1 MWTCR
6 IPSLRGNAVGWG
18 SSATRFEH
26 KHFYQLFATHMLSP
40 PLLHV
45 HPEVPVGQSS
55 AVPGTAGEATAG
67 AEPLGISQCADVS
80 HSGTSL
86 LPPAHTSKMW
96 VNGAG
101 VAQKRVSG
109 GVIRV
114 CWQAASS
121 VGAILHSLFSTGL
134 KGKPPF
140 ALSLY
145 SPRWAA
151 GASLPLPRPLMNS
164 WLEILI

>member
-6 IPSLRGNAVGWG
+6 IHSLKGNAVGWG
-18 SSATRFEH
+18 SSATSFEH
-26 KHFYQLFATHMLSP
+26 KHFYQLFATHTRCP
-40 PLLHV
+40 PLFHV
-45 HPEVPVGQSS
+45 HPKVPAGQSS
-55 AVPGTAGEATAG
+55 AVPGTAGEGTASFD
-67 AEPLGISQCADVS
+67 ISQRAAVS
-80 HSGTSL
+80 HSAAPP

-101 VAQKRVSG
+101 VAQKRVFG

-145 SPRWAA
+145 RQREAA
-151 GASLPLPRPLMNS
+151 GAFLPLARPLMNS
-164 WLEILI
+164 WLEILF

>member
-6 IPSLRGNAVGWG
+6 IHSLRGSAVGWG
-18 SSATRFEH
+18 PSATRFEH
-26 KHFYQLFATHMLSP
+26 KHFYQLFATHTQCP
-40 PLLHV
+40 PALHV
-45 HPEVPVGQSS
+45 QPKVPVGQSS
-55 AVPGTAGEATAG
+55 AVHGTAGG
-67 AEPLGISQCADVS
+67 AAAASFAISPCAAVP
-80 HSGTSL
+80 HSGASL

-121 VGAILHSLFSTGL
+121 VGAVLHSLFSRGL

-140 ALSLY
+140 ALSLC
-145 SPRWAA
+145 SQPEAA
-151 GASLPLPRPLMNS
+151 GAFLPLSRPLMNS